1 MSEVGDLSVP
11 FDENDDE
18 HPRPRLGRGEEGGAL
33 SRRLT
38 HVALQ
43 QLVRHI
49 RLGSGLAYARA
60 SGLSDFDWRILA
72 RICDAP
78 GMSINEL
85 GVVMGRSVPQVS
97 RTVKR
102 LVGLGLLRREKVG
115 GGPGVAISPTRE
127 GLEAYAPLVALA
139 EDSERQLTAGLT
151 SAEMKTLNHIITV
164 MSENALQRLGRE
176 QKAQAQPQRLAQG
189 SRTPDR

>member
-1 MSEVGDLSVP
+1 MP

-18 HPRPRLGRGEEGGAL
+18 HPRPRLGRGEEGGSL
-33 SRRLT
+33 SRKLS
-38 HVALQ
+38 HIALQ

-72 RICDAP
+72 RVCDAP

-102 LVGLGLLRREKVG
+102 LVGLGLLRRDKVG
-115 GGPGVAISPTRE
+115 GGPGVAVTPTPE
-127 GLEAYAPLVALA
+127 GQQAYAPLVAMA
-139 EDSERQLTAGLT
+139 EESERQLTAGLT
-151 SAEMKTLNHIITV
+151 SAELQTLNHIITV

-176 QKAQAQPQRLAQG
+176 QRLAQG